1 MKNSINSIGLIP
13 PQALEL
19 EEAVIG
25 CCIMERNA
33 IITASKYLTPE
44 MFYKESHQNIYSAI
58 IRLNDERSP
67 IDLLTVVE
75 KMRGLNTLDHVGGA
89 ITIAQLSN
97 KVGSSS
103 HLEYHC
109 QIIYDKYCRREMI
122 VLAEN
127 IKNDMFNDEID
138 ITESI
143 GQINTRTVQ
152 LLTFND
158 KEEKHI
164 KTAINDAVKESIR
177 LNEKDPTLMGV
188 KTGFSYFDKFSGG
201 IQKGD
206 LVVIGGEPSNGK
218 TTLALNICQNAAMHN
233 GLSVVIF
240 SFEMTVNQIA
250 ARMMAYDKRFSSK
263 DMISG
268 AIDRDSLNRISGDC
282 FKLKGSNI
290 RIVKPRGSS
299 FAKLKND
306 IARVKLEYNCELIVI
321 DYLQLITNN
330 RSGASKAEL
339 VGDMAN
345 ELKAIAIDINTPI
358 ILLSQLARDTSN
370 PRPSINRLKYSGD
383 IEAAADTIIMPY
395 LPFKYGKVTEMVN
408 NDTKEVGENGIIII
422 GKGRNIGTT
431 EFMLEF
437 KKDIPGFYNYFDAE
451 LPSIDNYIESHK
463 EFDEVAKTK
472 SLPF

>member
-1 MKNSINSIGLIP
+1 
-13 PQALEL
+13 
-19 EEAVIG
+19 
-25 CCIMERNA
+25 
-33 IITASKYLTPE
+33 
-44 MFYKESHQNIYSAI
+44 
-58 IRLNDERSP
+58 
-67 IDLLTVVE
+67 
-75 KMRGLNTLDHVGGA
+75 
-89 ITIAQLSN
+89 
-97 KVGSSS
+97 
-103 HLEYHC
+103 
-109 QIIYDKYCRREMI
+109 
-122 VLAEN
+122 
-127 IKNDMFNDEID
+127 
-138 ITESI
+138 
-143 GQINTRTVQ
+143 
-152 LLTFND
+152 
-158 KEEKHI
+158 
-164 KTAINDAVKESIR
+164 
-177 LNEKDPTLMGV
+177 MGV